1 MKRETVIVAAL
12 LCLFGISAVSVL
24 WSGARH
30 SDHMAGPLWKTPA
43 IGLIEISGPIDA
55 GNGGVFAPGG
65 LNSILDQIHT
75 HRDDDRVKA
84 LIIRINSPGGTVGAS
99 QEIYQEIKRFKA
111 KTHKPVIVSVSDL
124 GASGAYWVALAG
136 DVIVANPGSMVG
148 SVGVIM
154 SGLDFQQVPHRYGIG
169 MRTVKSGKYKDM
181 FNSWRPVTTEE
192 KALMQS
198 MLDDV
203 HSQFISVLILE
214 RGIPTASAV
223 EMAQGQVFSGR
234 QAMDLGLIDELGGLS
249 DAIDIARRK
258 AKLGEDADIIQ
269 KSESSMQELLQQ
281 YIGSEVRSL
290 VPDFQSVSSPKIQ

>member
-154 SGLDFQQVPHRYGIG
+154 SGLDFQQVPHR
-169 MRTVKSGKYKDM
+169 
-181 FNSWRPVTTEE
+181 
-192 KALMQS
+192 
-198 MLDDV
+198 
-203 HSQFISVLILE
+203 
-214 RGIPTASAV
+214 
-223 EMAQGQVFSGR
+223 
-234 QAMDLGLIDELGGLS
+234 
-249 DAIDIARRK
+249 
-258 AKLGEDADIIQ
+258 
-269 KSESSMQELLQQ
+269 
-281 YIGSEVRSL
+281 
-290 VPDFQSVSSPKIQ
+290 